1 MIDAPVSEQ
10 PDVGAQP
17 APLPMSVE
25 GESISPQVPPEV
37 VQLTSTLTPTQLKAL
52 AIVLEASPNRD
63 EMRAVGHV
71 LNNRARNPARY
82 GESLNEMLMGG
93 EFDGFKTTPEKINE
107 MLASDRFREAEQI
120 DALDAL
126 AASEV
131 LRAALEVNLDDELK
145 KCWAGIAAVVAGL
158 MPGSKRSTTTSPSVP
173 STPTSSM
180 PATPPT
186 T

>member
-1 MIDAPVSEQ
+1 MPIETIKQRTVTLQ
-10 PDVGAQP
+10 
-17 APLPMSVE
+17 ME
-25 GESISPQVPPEV
+25 GGSAITVRR
-37 VQLTSTLTPTQLKAL
+37 LRWKAAKAFL
-52 AIVLEASPNRD
+52 R
-63 EMRAVGHV
+63 
-71 LNNRARNPARY
+71 
-82 GESLNEMLMGG
+82 
-93 EFDGFKTTPEKINE
+93 
-107 MLASDRFREAEQI
+107 MLADTLGQLYKGGGLSLAEPGSAPAAFADRIPELIAQSEELTQFLIQNSTDLNAEQI

-131 LRAALEVNLDDELK
+131 LRAALEVNLDEELK